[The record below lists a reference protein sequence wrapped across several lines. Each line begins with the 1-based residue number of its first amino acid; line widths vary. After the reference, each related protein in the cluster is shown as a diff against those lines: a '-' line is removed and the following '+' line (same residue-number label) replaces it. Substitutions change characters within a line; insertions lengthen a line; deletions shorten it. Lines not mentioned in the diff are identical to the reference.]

1 MNMINPTPT
10 DFAAA
15 LGISVSHASNILSGK
30 RPAGQ
35 DIALAAFRAFGVR
48 LGLLA
53 EMTDADISRLCAQG
67 SEAAECFGGDAAAS
81 GGSDASV
88 TSFGHDDSDSARATD
103 LSTGQAGEMSRQAD
117 MERAA

>member
-1 MNMINPTPT
+1 MSKDVTPKQLSDVT
-10 DFAAA
+10 
-15 LGISVSHASNILSGK
+15 GISRSYSSQILSGK
-30 RPAGQ
+30 RPASS

-53 EMTDADISRLCAQG
+53 EMTDADISRLCAQS

-81 GGSDASV
+81 GCSDASV